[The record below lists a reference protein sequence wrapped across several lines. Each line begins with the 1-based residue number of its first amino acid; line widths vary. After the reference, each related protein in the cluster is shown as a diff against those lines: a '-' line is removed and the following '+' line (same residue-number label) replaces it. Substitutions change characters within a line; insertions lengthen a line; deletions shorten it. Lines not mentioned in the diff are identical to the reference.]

1 MIRLQIQVDDITQI
15 LAAGYTV
22 VRVYTDTA
30 EDGNFTTLD
39 GTVTLVAGDT
49 GYEYVDT
56 SGTAATWYKV
66 AYYGSTPGESTKS
79 DARKGSTFAAYS
91 TVSEFKRR
99 LDIDEDDDVDDHMLG
114 LLLDGISRAIDE
126 ETGTRFYT
134 TTSDETRYYTAEFTD
149 ELWTGDL
156 LTITT
161 LKADEDGDRTYERTW
176 TTDDYDLMPFNASLD
191 SRPYTKI
198 AVTPNGDYAFPTI
211 TKGIQIVGTFGYSTS
226 TPARIREA
234 TLLAGERLFRR
245 KDAIFGIVG
254 TASLGEMRQIA
265 GDMLRKDTEIR
276 ALLHGFDRSMGPL
289 AV

>member
-1 MIRLQIQVDDITQI
+1 MIRLQVQVDDITQI

-22 VRVYTDTA
+22 VRVYTDTT
-30 EDGNFTTLD
+30 ESGGFTTLD
-39 GTVTLVAGDT
+39 GTITLVAGNT

-79 DARKGSTFAAYS
+79 DARKGETFAAYS

-134 TTSDETRYYTAEFTD
+134 TTSDETRYYTAEFWD
-149 ELWTGDL
+149 ELRPGDL
-156 LTITT
+156 LAITT
-161 LKADEDGDRTYERTW
+161 LKTDEDGDRVYERTW
-176 TTDDYDLMPFNASLD
+176 ATTDYDLVPFNAFLD
-191 SRPYTKI
+191 GKPYTKI
-198 AVTPNGDYAFPTI
+198 ATAPNGDYVFPT
-211 TKGIQIVGTFGYSTS
+211 TAKGIEIVGTFGYSTT

-245 KDAIFGIVG
+245 KDAIFGVIG
-254 TASLGEMRQIA
+254 TMPLGELRHIA
-265 GDMLRKDTEIR
+265 TDALRNDTEIR
-276 ALLHGFDRSMGPL
+276 ALLHGFDRGMGPL